1 MTARSLFL
9 VPVLALAAACGGSDQ
24 PPAVA
29 PTAPPAAPPA
39 DTASPAPA
47 DTSAAAD
54 AGAATTATE
63 APPDASAAPAPVASV
78 PAPAKPWAQMNH
90 KERLELMK
98 TVVLPNMKTAF
109 QGFDAKDFADF
120 NCTTCHGDRIKKGK
134 FDMPNPGLP
143 KLDFKNGL
151 KDDMAKHPEVAKFMG
166 EVVVP
171 QMSTM
176 LGVRPFDMKTMKG
189 FGCAGCHTGK

>member
-1 MTARSLFL
+1 MNVRLLFA
-9 VPVLALAAACGGSDQ
+9 VPVLALAAACGGAEQ
-24 PPAVA
+24 A
-29 PTAPPAAPPA
+29 PAAAPQ
-39 DTASPAPA
+39 PAPSGA
-47 DTSAAAD
+47 P
-54 AGAATTATE
+54 AGS
-63 APPDASAAPAPVASV
+63 ASAAPAETAAPAASAPSAAPAASASAAPVAAVSV
-78 PAPAKPWAQMNH
+78 PAPSKPWDQMNH

-120 NCTTCHGDRIKKGK
+120 SCATCHGERIKKGN

-143 KLDFKNGL
+143 KLDYKNQL
-151 KDDMAKHPEVAKFMG
+151 KDEMARHPDTVTFMR

-176 LGVRPFDMKTMKG
+176 LGVAPFDMKTMKG
-189 FGCAGCHTGK
+189 FGCTGCHTTK